1 MLQYSFMLNAL
12 AAAGVVAVVAAVV
25 GYFLIL
31 RAQVFAGHALS
42 HVGFAGATGAL
53 LVGVPPLFGL
63 LAFTVAAA
71 AVMGLLGERLARRDV
86 AIGMVLA
93 FSLGLGML
101 FVHFYT
107 AYAGQATAL
116 LFGNVL
122 AVDRTT
128 LWELAA
134 LAVLCLAL
142 VAAIARPLLFASLHP
157 ELAEAKGVPLR
168 TVGVLFLMAV
178 AVAVAMSAEIVG
190 VLLVF
195 ALMVGPPAAAQRLTG
210 RLAAGIALA
219 VVLAV
224 VEAWAG
230 IAAAYYSD
238 GPTSFW
244 ITAFSVAVY
253 GLSFLVQRPARRPAG
268 DHRHHHHGH
277 VHVAG
282 GAGG

>member
-12 AAAGVVAVVAAVV
+12 AAAGVVAVIAAVV

-53 LVGVPPLFGL
+53 LVGAAPLFGL

-71 AVMGLLGERLARRDV
+71 VVMGLLGERLARRDV

-107 AYAGQATAL
+107 AYAGQVTAL

-128 LWELAA
+128 LWELAV
-134 LAVLCLAL
+134 LAVLCLGL
-142 VAAIARPLLFASLHP
+142 IAAIARPLLFASLHP

-168 TVGVLFLMAV
+168 GVGVLFLIAV

-210 RLAAGIALA
+210 RLAAGVVLA

-224 VEAWAG
+224 AEAWAG

-238 GPTSFW
+238 APTSFW
-244 ITAFSVAVY
+244 ITFFSVAVY
-253 GLSFLVQRPARRPAG
+253 GLSFLVKRPARVAAG
-268 DHRHHHHGH
+268 HDHHHHGH
-277 VHVAG
+277 LHMAG
-282 GAGG
+282 GAGK